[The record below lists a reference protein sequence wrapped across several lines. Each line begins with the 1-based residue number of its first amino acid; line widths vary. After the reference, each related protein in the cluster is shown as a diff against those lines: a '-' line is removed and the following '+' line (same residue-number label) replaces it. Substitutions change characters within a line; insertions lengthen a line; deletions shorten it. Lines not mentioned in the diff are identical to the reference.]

1 MDSTFVKYIEEI
13 EKLYIHLPKSQRVR
27 IEKWVEKLV
36 SIGSNVVWRKHR
48 NAYTKLLLNMVISKN
63 ISEPFNSLPPEGPLP
78 SYPFHIK
85 PITKDLVGVHE
96 TTFWRDLYKRLQ
108 EQDTKEHISLSH
120 LQDRSYHSGLP
131 QSKSS
136 PFGSNPLS
144 REIDNLQILI
154 KEQEQKILLL
164 EQQLHEDRVK
174 HELQIQRINYS
185 HRMEI
190 HQLLQNTQ
198 SNNDGS
204 QAPLSSHKLPSFL
217 SHREVFPDKD
227 FSLNRTSFGQVSI
240 NRSSSPT
247 FESSNALSKDKRISP
262 KSYNTHINSAVTQNQ
277 WNQYDYN
284 SNRLYQ
290 SYPSSNQ
297 TQPTE
302 FESTRKFSGLEG
314 ISERNYQ
321 PDFTATLLRDHPPII
336 PVPNTMRDDS
346 MNTSQV
352 PFITNKQLFDNSRSI
367 IDSHDISVS
376 APIPNSDNPEE
387 FIRKDHSLSPIPVPD
402 IIPSRKPSMTENSSM
417 SSVEPNITHIPV
429 HKQSQPLP
437 NSVPYGNAM
446 IGTGIAE
453 IFSSQNNQ
461 FLHEVRPEVE
471 EDDEGD
477 YELRGEEKGG
487 LLEKDSSD
495 EDFLNYLDKFQQ
507 QISIINVDS

>member
-1 MDSTFVKYIEEI
+1 
-13 EKLYIHLPKSQRVR
+13 
-27 IEKWVEKLV
+27 
-36 SIGSNVVWRKHR
+36 
-48 NAYTKLLLNMVISKN
+48 MVISKN

-78 SYPFHIK
+78 CYPFHIK
-85 PITKDLVGVHE
+85 PITKDLIGVHE

-198 SNNDGS
+198 SNDGS
-204 QAPLSSHKLPSFL
+204 QVPLSSHKLPSFL
-217 SHREVFPDKD
+217 SHREVFPEKD
-227 FSLNRTSFGQVSI
+227 FSLNRTSFGHVSI

-247 FESSNALSKDKRISP
+247 FESSNAFSKAKHISP
-262 KSYNTHINSAVTQNQ
+262 NSHNTHINSAVTHNL
-277 WNQYDYN
+277 WNQYDHN

-302 FESTRKFSGLEG
+302 FESTRKFSGFEER
-314 ISERNYQ
+314 SERNYQQ
-321 PDFTATLLRDHPPII
+321 PDFTATLLRDHRPII
-336 PVPNTMRDDS
+336 PVPSDAMRDDS

-352 PFITNKQLFDNSRSI
+352 AFITNKQLFDNSRSI
-367 IDSHDISVS
+367 IDPHDISVS
-376 APIPNSDNPEE
+376 AAINPEE

-437 NSVPYGNAM
+437 NPVTYGNN
-446 IGTGIAE
+446 ITPGTGIAE

-461 FLHEVRPEVE
+461 FLHEVSPEVE
-471 EDDEGD
+471 EDDEGE
-477 YELRGEEKGG
+477 YELRGEENGG
-487 LLEKDSSD
+487 LLKKESSD